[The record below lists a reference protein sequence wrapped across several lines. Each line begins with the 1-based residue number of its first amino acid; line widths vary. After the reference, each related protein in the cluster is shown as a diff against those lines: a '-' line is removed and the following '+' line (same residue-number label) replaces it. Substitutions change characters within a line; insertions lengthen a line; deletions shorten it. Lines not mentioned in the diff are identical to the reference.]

1 MMTLQK
7 LARLVTG
14 NHGLIKTWHQK
25 TKSKMEGL
33 KPKPTIKKEL
43 KLYCIISNFPTLIFH
58 FFSTLI
64 WSFFNSEKACFFLLQ
79 STK

>member
-25 TKSKMEGL
+25 TKQKNGGTQTKTNHKKGTQAVL
-33 KPKPTIKKEL
+33 YYIK
-43 KLYCIISNFPTLIFH
+43 FPLH
-58 FFSTLI
+58 
-64 WSFFNSEKACFFLLQ
+64 
-79 STK
+79 